1 MEIAIGVAFAL
12 AFIAG
17 YAVDGFK
24 GRRGFRW
31 FVGTLAIEAM
41 VLGLCWLGIQAHP
54 NFSFISDQAP
64 QWVQSEEGL
73 HVIMLVGA
81 FVGGTAMLMVAA
93 TLRGTGDDAPPPGD
107 QKPPEA

>member
-1 MEIAIGVAFAL
+1 MELAIGIALAL

-24 GRRGFRW
+24 TRRGYRW

-41 VLGLCWLGIQAHP
+41 VLGLFWLGIRANP
-54 NFSFISDQAP
+54 DLSFLGANTP
-64 QWVQSEEGL
+64 QWVQTEEGF
-73 HVIMLVGA
+73 HVIMVVAA

-93 TLRGTGDDAPPPGD
+93 TLRGNSDDAPPPSD
-107 QKPPEA
+107 KTPPQG